1 MTKNNKKYLWQITN
15 NEYTRE
21 FLKKEGYLL
30 SFENIYLVS
39 HKDFV
44 YNFYKFLI
52 VDDRTKTYTLSTYNE
67 TIEIFDIDENE
78 LINITNKIRGAHE

>member
-1 MTKNNKKYLWQITN
+1 MPRHNKKYLWQIPN
-15 NEYTRE
+15 NEHTRE
-21 FLKKEGYLL
+21 FLKKEGYLP

-39 HKDFV
+39 HEEFV

-52 VDDRTKTYTLSTYNE
+52 VDDRTKTYTLSTYDE

-78 LINITNKIRGAHE
+78 LINITNKIKGKHE